1 MRPPIFKSKN
11 EQVYS
16 VLLEAILQG
25 ELAPATRLVI
35 DDIASR
41 LGVSSI
47 PVREAVRQ
55 LEAEGF
61 VIFEPHVGATITP
74 IYPNL
79 VVEVFTLLEAME
91 AVTSRA
97 ACQHMTDA
105 DLAALEALLRKMDA
119 SAHDRVQWSSD
130 NKAFHQLICDLAH
143 MPLMRKLMDKTL
155 AHWERLQMYYFR
167 EVFASRLEA
176 IQAEHWQLLEAFKR
190 KDADAA
196 EHIVRQH
203 NRSALAAYLQH
214 IQHQEELHDRA

>member
-1 MRPPIFKSKN
+1 MRPPTFKSKN

-16 VLLEAILQG
+16 ILREAILQG

-61 VIFEPHVGATITP
+61 VTFAPHVGATITP

-79 VVEVFTLLEAME
+79 IVEVFTLLEAME
-91 AVTSRA
+91 VVTSRA

-105 DLAALEALLRKMDA
+105 DFVTLETMIRQMDA
-119 SAHDRVQWSSD
+119 NAHDRTQWSSD
-130 NKAFHQLICDLAH
+130 NKAFHQLICDLAQ
-143 MPLMRKLMDKTL
+143 MPLMRKMMDKTL
-155 AHWERLQMYYFR
+155 AHWERLQMHYFR
-167 EVFASRLEA
+167 EVFASRVA
-176 IQAEHWQLLEAFKR
+176 AVQAEHWQLLEAFKR
-190 KDADAA
+190 RDADAA
-196 EHIVRQH
+196 EQIVRQH
-203 NRSALAAYLQH
+203 NRSALAAYWQH
-214 IQHQEELHDRA
+214 IQRAEEQHDIA